1 MRFDINF
8 LRQFCTENK
17 LIIDD
22 IGENVVV
29 NRELRINGLCLKCTC
44 PFTKTFRMIVKNGA
58 LCEECM
64 KNKASTLIKQSLIT
78 FDTTRLDK
86 FCQENDVEANYD
98 KSQTLNQLTII
109 SGPCK
114 TTDCNFFYSK
124 PFRQL
129 VKIGAFCEKC
139 SLDRGKEKIK
149 ATTLKNHGVTSVLK
163 SNEFRERI
171 KEETFKK
178 HGVEYLAQTQEVKNK
193 VIATNMLKYGCKS
206 PLQVKEV
213 REKGIKTNIIKYG
226 QSNPAQ
232 NENVKRK
239 IADTNLEVYGKKCF
253 FETEQFKLLSKQTN
267 IKKYGVEHGM
277 QSAEVSSKAVL
288 FSKKK
293 YKMPTGCVINY
304 QGYENFAFDKLLKDG
319 YKEDDIITSRKD
331 VPEIWYFGENNKKR
345 RHFVD
350 IFLPS
355 INKCIEIKS
364 EWTMKLN
371 EEDNLK
377 KQNAAKQL
385 GYLYEIWIFN
395 QNGDLVQ
402 CLN

>member
-8 LRQFCTENK
+8 LRQFCIENN

-114 TTDCNFFYSK
+114 TTDCNYFYSK

-129 VKIGAFCEKC
+129 IKIGAFCEKC

-149 ATTLKNHGVTSVLK
+149 ATTFKNYGVTSSLK
-163 SNEFRERI
+163 SKEIRERI
-171 KEETFKK
+171 KEETFEK
-178 HGVEYLAQTQEVKNK
+178 HGFAYLAQTQEFKNK
-193 VIATNMLKYGCKS
+193 VIATNLLKYGCKS
-206 PLQVKEV
+206 SLQVKEV
-213 REKGIKTNIIKYG
+213 REKGI
-226 QSNPAQ
+226 
-232 NENVKRK
+232 E
-239 IADTNLEVYGKKCF
+239 TNL
-253 FETEQFKLLSKQTN
+253 
-267 IKKYGVEHGM
+267 KKYGARSHMQNAEFVENL
-277 QSAEVSSKAVL
+277 SKYSFKTYVMPSGKEL
-288 FSKKK
+288 F
-293 YKMPTGCVINY
+293 Y
-304 QGYENFAFDKLLKDG
+304 QGYENFAFDKLLNDKID
-319 YKEDDIITSRKD
+319 ESDIINKRTE
-331 VPEIWYFGENNKKR
+331 VPNIWYVDENNEKR
-345 RHFVD
+345 RHYVD
-350 IFLPS
+350 IYIPS
-355 INKCIEIKS
+355 KNMCIEVKS
-364 EWTMKLN
+364 MWTLQKKEGNVL
-371 EEDNLK
+371 L

-385 GYLYEIWIFN
+385 GYSYEIWIFN
-395 QNGDLVQ
+395 NKGELLQ
-402 CLN
+402 CLQ